1 MCAEQ
6 GLGVEVYVIHKLLA
20 SSLQQS
26 MLPEEELHAFC
37 KLFQRVLSSGG
48 YVTLLG
54 THLLE
59 PKPMWEPLPPRPYL
73 RLGYPSCRSLAE
85 HQQRAA

>member
-1 MCAEQ
+1 MEQ
-6 GLGVEVYVIHKLLA
+6 GLGAEVDVIRKSLA

-26 MLPEEELHAFC
+26 MLPEEELHTFC
-37 KLFQRVLSSGG
+37 KLLQGVLNSEG

-59 PKPMWEPLPPRPYL
+59 PEPMWEPLPPRPYL

-85 HQQRAA
+85 H